1 MTGATIYA
9 GFIDAHD
16 HFAMAAIG
24 KLGVDL
30 SGIVG
35 KDAIL
40 AKVREYVAQNKDAKV
55 LRGFGWYPGSFRGE
69 SPRREWLDEITGD
82 VPMVV
87 CSADIHD
94 LWFNTAAMNAAGL
107 TAATPDPEKNQY
119 FVRDPDGT
127 PTGHAVEGAAVTP
140 VMAAVGTFSK
150 EVFREAQRLTL
161 DRAPSYGITGYF
173 EAGVFMGATSAD
185 SEPVYADYVARDQE
199 GRLDVRV
206 FGSYWTRSESD
217 DPAAVTAALVDFP
230 TVEVRSQAEF
240 KEQITSNV
248 DQLLLQHPSNA
259 RLLLQ
264 IHDELVLECPQEHVS
279 QLVPQLKQSMQDAMR
294 LNVPL
299 VVDVT
304 TGSDW
309 LNQLDA

>member
-1 MTGATIYA
+1 MFPRSGHDGRWALSGGSTKIASGLPVADLVLVGGDVVTMDSERTSSVGTTARAVAVTGGRIAAVGADHEIRELLGPRTRVIQLHGRTLLP

-40 AKVREYVAQNKDAKV
+40 AKVREYVAQHKDAKV

-119 FVRDPDGT
+119 FADTARRFRTLRDAGRLVLFTDYLPAEEVTAVRC
-127 PTGHAVEGAAVTP
+127 ACGALLPGGVS
-140 VMAAVGTFSK
+140 VGTRTRACRKRTSSSK
-150 EVFREAQRLTL
+150 CA
-161 DRAPSYGITGYF
+161 SI
-173 EAGVFMGATSAD
+173 
-185 SEPVYADYVARDQE
+185 
-199 GRLDVRV
+199 
-206 FGSYWTRSESD
+206 
-217 DPAAVTAALVDFP
+217 
-230 TVEVRSQAEF
+230 QA
-240 KEQITSNV
+240 S
-248 DQLLLQHPSNA
+248 SWA
-259 RLLLQ
+259 
-264 IHDELVLECPQEHVS
+264 
-279 QLVPQLKQSMQDAMR
+279 
-294 LNVPL
+294 
-299 VVDVT
+299 
-304 TGSDW
+304 
-309 LNQLDA
+309 